1 MGDTH
6 VKAYLAMVVTDNTHV
21 IAKQECQSLREAV
34 TFAYSVPELG
44 NYDLVVYRQG
54 DDKEI
59 AKYGFTTIWG
69 IT

>member
-6 VKAYLAMVVTDNTHV
+6 VKAYLAMVVTDNTRV

-44 NYDLVVYRQG
+44 NYDLVVYRQEY
-54 DDKEI
+54 DKEI

>member
-1 MGDTH
+1 MRP
-6 VKAYLAMVVTDNTHV
+6 YLAMVVTDNTRV

-44 NYDLVVYRQG
+44 NYDLVYRQE
-54 DDKEI
+54 DDSEI
-59 AKYGFTTIWG
+59 VKYSFTTIWG

>member
-6 VKAYLAMVVTDNTHV
+6 VKAYLAMVVTDNTRV

-44 NYDLVVYRQG
+44 NYDLVVYRQA